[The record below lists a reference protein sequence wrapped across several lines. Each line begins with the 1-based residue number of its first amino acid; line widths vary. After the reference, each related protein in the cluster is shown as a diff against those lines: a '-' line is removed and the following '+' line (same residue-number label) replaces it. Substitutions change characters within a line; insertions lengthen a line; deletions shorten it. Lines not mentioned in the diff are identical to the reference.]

1 MEETNMSKKYTSDDN
16 RSMQLND
23 NNDRYWSSRDMDPC
37 EGFGDDETSHK
48 ISQKDCGECA
58 HCIQYYST
66 GSWLPCL
73 FPEEPRPRR
82 VKPQRLEQYGRWEYN
97 RMEYLYPI
105 WNNAENAGKPYES
118 YKDAKN
124 EYRRL
129 KRWLNKNTHD
139 LHEQLYWEY

>member
-1 MEETNMSKKYTSDDN
+1 MGKYTSDDN

-23 NNDRYWSSRDMDPC
+23 NNDRYWSSRDIDPH
-37 EGFGDDETSHK
+37 E
-48 ISQKDCGECA
+48 DCGEDEIKNNLTTEDCGACA

-73 FPEEPRPRR
+73 FPKETRPSHTRTSFHRVEQHGRR
-82 VKPQRLEQYGRWEYN
+82 EYN
-97 RMEYLYPI
+97 RMEYLYSI
-105 WNNAENAGKPYES
+105 WNTAEDAGMPYES

-139 LHEQLYWEY
+139 LHEQLYWEQ

>member
-1 MEETNMSKKYTSDDN
+1 MGKYTSDDN

-23 NNDRYWSSRDMDPC
+23 NNERYWSSRDIDPHDDY
-37 EGFGDDETSHK
+37 GDDEDSSTTS
-48 ISQKDCGECA
+48 KDCGGCA

-73 FPEEPRPRR
+73 FPKESRPSQSRPVRHRVEQHGRR
-82 VKPQRLEQYGRWEYN
+82 EYN
-97 RMEYLYPI
+97 RMEYLYSV
-105 WNNAENAGKPYES
+105 WNTAQDAGAPYES

-139 LHEQLYWEY
+139 LHEQLYWEQ

>member
-1 MEETNMSKKYTSDDN
+1 MGKYTSDDN

-23 NNDRYWSSRDMDPC
+23 NNDRYWSSRDIDPYDDGGC
-37 EGFGDDETSHK
+37 DEEDTNLYKRVVIGYRSTIPKFG
-48 ISQKDCGECA
+48 Q
-58 HCIQYYST
+58 
-66 GSWLPCL
+66 
-73 FPEEPRPRR
+73 
-82 VKPQRLEQYGRWEYN
+82 WEYN

-105 WNNAENAGKPYES
+105 WNDAEHAGTPYES
-118 YKDAKN
+118 YKDVKN

>member
-1 MEETNMSKKYTSDDN
+1 MGKYTSDDN

-23 NNDRYWSSRDMDPC
+23 NNERYWSSRDIDPHDDY
-37 EGFGDDETSHK
+37 GDDETSHK
-48 ISQKDCGECA
+48 IFQEDCGACA

-66 GSWLPCL
+66 GSWMPCL
-73 FPEEPRPRR
+73 FPKESRPTRTRTTFQRVEQHGRR
-82 VKPQRLEQYGRWEYN
+82 EYN
-97 RMEYLYPI
+97 RMEYLYSI
-105 WNNAENAGKPYES
+105 WNTAEDAGMPYES

-139 LHEQLYWEY
+139 LHEQLYWEH

>member
-1 MEETNMSKKYTSDDN
+1 MGKYTSDDN

-23 NNDRYWSSRDMDPC
+23 NNDRYWSSRDIDPHDGC
-37 EGFGDDETSHK
+37 EDDEIRDNHAK
-48 ISQKDCGECA
+48 EDCGACA

-73 FPEEPRPRR
+73 FPKEARPTRPHMMFTRMEQHGRR
-82 VKPQRLEQYGRWEYN
+82 EYN
-97 RMEYLYPI
+97 RMEYLYSV
-105 WNNAENAGKPYES
+105 WNNAENVGMPYES

-139 LHEQLYWEY
+139 LHEQLYWEQ